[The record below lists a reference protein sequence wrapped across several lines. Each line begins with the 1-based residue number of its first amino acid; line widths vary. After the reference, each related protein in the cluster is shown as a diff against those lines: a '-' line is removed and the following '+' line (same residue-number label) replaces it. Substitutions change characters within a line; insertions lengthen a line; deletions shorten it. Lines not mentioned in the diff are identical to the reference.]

1 MSNDNRYLVVG
12 FSKAAGPVL
21 LMEYLLDFASEN
33 DGTRARF
40 SALLSESVEPQ
51 DFDAPSTVIIPEL
64 TFVDYR
70 GQTINL
76 AGVTGIIKGKM
87 AYLDTPIEVQFQT
100 SEMHVPL
107 TLNDIDGLLFC
118 KLADQDMLAYRE
130 VNCHLM
136 TPYDLFAIQESN
148 LDAATD
154 TVEKMLHTALASVQR
169 FRDQVLT
176 AGFSHDNLSFSVE
189 KSDIDDA
196 MQLYANG
203 YATKMTWEVLVQRLN
218 EHVNDSIDIYVRAGG
233 KGYFDRQAA
242 LNEITRLEARIRE
255 LTVRLER

>member
-1 MSNDNRYLVVG
+1 MSNDSRYLVVG

-21 LMEYLLDFASEN
+21 LMEYLLDFASES
-33 DGTRARF
+33 DGTRVRF
-40 SALLSESVEPQ
+40 SALLSDAVEPQ
-51 DFDAPSTVIIPEL
+51 VFDAPSTIIIPNVA
-64 TFVDYR
+64 TNDYN
-70 GQTINL
+70 GQTISL
-76 AGVTGIIKGKM
+76 AGVTGLLKGKM
-87 AYLDTPIEVQFQT
+87 VYLDTPIAAHVQT
-100 SEMHVPL
+100 SEMHDLL

-118 KLADQDMLAYRE
+118 KLEDQDMLAYRE

-136 TPYDLFAIQESN
+136 TPDDLFAIQESN

-189 KSDIDDA
+189 KSDIGDA

-203 YATKMTWEVLVQRLN
+203 YATKMTREVLVQRLN

-242 LNEITRLEARIRE
+242 LDEITRLGARIRE
-255 LTVRLER
+255 LTLRLEQ